1 MKSWITAIS
10 IAVLTSLVCA
20 LLVATNEE
28 SPGGDGDRAAAPL
41 ARPAKERSASV
52 SSGAQAVARDDDAS
66 PGEPAAPP
74 SSQASQASQAS
85 PPAPSSDEVR
95 DQIGGSFKSE
105 RVDTSWDGVELAR
118 LEKALPALLPA
129 GSQINR
135 VECRATM
142 CRIES
147 THPSIDRFADFAR
160 AAFMM
165 ENRVNE
171 GPFFASVTA
180 PPVAGQPVTTVA
192 YIARKGHILPMPERI
207 ATAQ

>member
-28 SPGGDGDRAAAPL
+28 SPSSDGDRAAAPL
-41 ARPAKERSASV
+41 ARPDLARQRSASV
-52 SSGAQAVARDDDAS
+52 SSDAEAAARDDDAPS
-66 PGEPAAPP
+66 GEPGAQLSAP
-74 SSQASQASQAS
+74 ASPAS

-95 DQIGGSFKSE
+95 DQIGSSFKSE
-105 RVDTSWDGVELAR
+105 RVDTAWDGAELAR

-180 PPVAGQPVTTVA
+180 PPVQGQPVTTVA
-192 YIARKGHILPMPERI
+192 FIARRGHILPMPERI

>member
-20 LLVATNEE
+20 LLVATNETSRGGE
-28 SPGGDGDRAAAPL
+28 GDSPTPSL
-41 ARPAKERSASV
+41 ARPATATERATFAPS
-52 SSGAQAVARDDDAS
+52 RDEAS
-66 PGEPAAPP
+66 PSNDEASSPSAPAAPAPPPAAPP
-74 SSQASQASQAS
+74 S
-85 PPAPSSDEVR
+85 PSSDEVR

-118 LEKALPALLPA
+118 LEKALPALLPT
-129 GSQINR
+129 GSQITR
-135 VECRATM
+135 VECRSTM

-147 THPSIDRFADFAR
+147 SHASVDQFTEFAR
-160 AAFMM
+160 SAFLM
-165 ENRVNE
+165 EKRVNE